1 MADALRSSVI
11 ELDWKINNRS
21 LERANEETDKI
32 LAKAARMEGTYQ
44 NSAKSIDG
52 ATTSLKR
59 NSEGLKQNT
68 DKVVQFGN
76 RAKDSMQKTT
86 SSAKQTEKQ
95 VKDVGSQFDKSK
107 NSASVFAQS
116 SATSLKVVG
125 KAAKGVQTSIGRI
138 GDYATK
144 ASDVTWRAFTKIRN
158 GAMIA
163 GAAIAG
169 AGKKAFDY
177 ASDTNEALN
186 KVEVAFGDNNK
197 VVEDWSKSTL
207 TNIGL
212 AQGTALDL
220 AATYGDMSTSMGI
233 GTEEAAKMSTSLV
246 DLAGDLASF
255 KNIGIDR
262 VNTALNGVFTGE
274 TEALKGLGIVIT
286 QTNLEQ
292 FAMASGALQSSVD
305 NSKAAKNAMA
315 REKAQDRLN
324 KAIKKHGENSIEAR
338 DAQLKLTEA
347 ESKGEEV
354 QQAKLDSLSQEELV
368 RLRYNYVMSKTKNSQ
383 GDFARTSDQAANAT
397 RVFTE
402 SIKETSAK
410 LGQGLLPIFT
420 PLIIKATDFVK
431 KGEEIPDML
440 ENVGAKV
447 EPTAK
452 QVIRYFGQA
461 KDYFI
466 NEVIP
471 TAKKVGKAIG
481 PGIAE
486 GAKDMFN
493 LMDKGFKYIIKPG
506 IRVLKEFTDENPV
519 AMKQVGK
526 WAAYGI
532 GGLLGFKLVG
542 KPLLGVSKGIL
553 GIIGKLE
560 KLGNTAQREAFK
572 TRKALE
578 DVDSAAQKASAPTHT
593 TASPNIQESLP
604 VGSVGKIGKGTKLF
618 SGVRRFAK
626 SVPLLSYISAG
637 LTLTQINKNNKFEK
651 IGDSLG
657 SIVGGALGAKAATLA
672 GAKLGAAAGTTFGP
686 LGTLI
691 GGVLGTAA
699 GSIFGSKFGKKL
711 QEKWPDISKKISE
724 LWESSKDNFLLGPLV
739 QGIDKAVKKSKSGI
753 KEIKASAKDLFEK
766 PFDNTTKSGNG
777 VSKATAKRMNSF
789 MKNYELLVNQDT
801 TGKIEGRVLTNE
813 EVTKRYKALEDMQN
827 QVTKQLNKKKDK
839 SNGNLDKLAGMGILN
854 EKDAQGAKA
863 AADELAKVRTNMF
876 SEKVQDFKKLE
887 KQEYDESITATEYYT
902 NRINEIKEKARL
914 ENRELSE
921 NDKKEIE
928 SLEKTSAA
936 AVRAVEEKHAAA
948 NKSIHED
955 MKNQAVVALSDSAK
969 EQKIIMGNLKN
980 ASGEISAQQAADA
993 VAASY
998 KAKEGT
1004 IKSANEKYEETKRIL
1019 DEERYVNGT
1028 ITQQQYDDALKKA
1041 QEQRDGVV
1049 KEAEKQ
1055 HEDVVTQAKKQAE
1068 GHLEQVDWE
1077 TGQTLSKWEVFKKD
1091 SKKKFKE
1098 IWDGTVEGAKSFG
1111 EGFSKTI
1118 SNTVDGALKI
1128 WEDFKTG
1135 LARKINAVTSGINV
1149 VLKFFGLDE
1158 IPPWTPT
1165 ADSKADVSGY
1175 KQGKGGKMHAA
1186 GSRGASY
1193 SGPSLVGE
1201 EGVELAYNKSTSSM
1215 RLLGSNGPEVTN
1227 IASGERILNHSD
1239 TKAVLNGGMGQGTVL
1254 PGFHKGKG
1262 NGLSDFVDSA
1272 KDFGANTVDKIK
1284 DFGSNAVDKA
1294 KEVGTKAIEKTK
1306 DIAETAKDW
1315 LSDPIGKVT
1324 GLFNKHNTYK
1334 NGKNI
1339 QGLGYGVMNKLKDTS
1354 SEWVKNKLEAFK
1366 GFFDSEDGGAFG
1378 SGAFAPHFGSPFVRT
1393 SDYGKRPGLYGD
1405 FHTGIDYAAPTG
1417 TPIPAQYPGLVD
1429 WVQSSSIGL
1438 GEHVGIKVADNL
1450 WAMYGHMSRI
1460 RAKMGDKVKAGQ
1472 IVGDVGSSG
1481 WSTGPHVHYE
1491 LRKGGP
1497 NGQHV
1502 NPDTYGGAAGGVA
1515 VGAAGWG
1522 PQVRKAAKQMN
1533 QQVSDAEVNG
1543 ILAQIQRESSGNQS
1557 IIQSSAVWDVNTAS
1571 GNPARGLLQYIPQ
1584 TFDAYKVRGYENIMN
1599 GFHQL
1604 MAFFNNS
1611 NWRTD
1616 LPYGHSGWGPTGH
1629 RLRAYAKGGRPSK
1642 GETVL
1647 VGENGPELFE
1657 ADTAGTVHPHEK
1669 TKALFNQ
1676 GSPSVNFSPNITI
1689 NVGNNSDK
1697 SVVGDIKE
1705 AVRQALEDEYAKLL
1719 NILGTGEVV

>member
-125 KAAKGVQTSIGRI
+125 KAAKGVQTSIGHI
-138 GDYATK
+138 GTVATK
-144 ASDVTWRAFTKIRN
+144 ASDVAWNAFTKIRN

-274 TEALKGLGIVIT
+274 TEALKGLGIVMT

-292 FAMASGALQSSVD
+292 FAMASGALQSSID

-440 ENVGAKV
+440 ENVGAKI

-466 NEVIP
+466 DEVIP

-532 GGLLGFKLVG
+532 GGLLGFKLIG

-593 TASPNIQESLP
+593 TASPSIQESLP

-618 SGVRRFAK
+618 GGVRRFAK

-766 PFDNTTKSGNG
+766 PFDNTTKSGNS

-827 QVTKQLNKKKDK
+827 QVTKQLDKKKDK
-839 SNGNLDKLAGMGILN
+839 SNSNLDKLAGMGLLN

-1111 EGFSKTI
+1111 KAFGEAMDKVVS
-1118 SNTVDGALKI
+1118 GALET
-1128 WEDFKTG
+1128 WDNFKTG
-1135 LARKINAVTSGINV
+1135 LADKVNAVTGGINV
-1149 VLKFFGLDE
+1149 VLDFFS
-1158 IPPWTPT
+1158 IPKIPEWKPNTPNST
-1165 ADSKADVSGY
+1165 KNKHGRSFST
-1175 KQGKGGKMHAA
+1175 

-1193 SGPSLVGE
+1193 SGQALVGE

-1227 IASGERILNHSD
+1227 VTSGERILNHSD

-1272 KDFGANTVDKIK
+1272 KDFGANTVDKLK

-1334 NGKNI
+1334 KGKNI
-1339 QGLGYGVMNKLKDTS
+1339 QGLGHGVMNKLKDTS
-1354 SEWVKNKLEAFK
+1354 AEWVKNKLEAFK
-1366 GFFDSEDGGAFG
+1366 GFFDSEDGVSFG

>member
-86 SSAKQTEKQ
+86 NSAKQTEKQ
-95 VKDVGSQFDKSK
+95 VKDVGNQFDKSK

-274 TEALKGLGIVIT
+274 TEALKGLGIVMT

-347 ESKGEEV
+347 ECKGEEV

-452 QVIRYFGQA
+452 QVMKHFGQA
-461 KDYFI
+461 KDYFVDEI
-466 NEVIP
+466 IP

-486 GAKDMFN
+486 GAKNMFN
-493 LMDKGFKYIIKPG
+493 VMDKGFKYIIKPS
-506 IRVLKEFTDENPV
+506 IRILKEFTDENPV

-526 WAAYGI
+526 WATYGI

-618 SGVRRFAK
+618 GGVRRFAK

-672 GAKLGAAAGTTFGP
+672 GAKLGAVAGTTFGP
-686 LGTLI
+686 IGTVIGGILGT
-691 GGVLGTAA
+691 TA

-789 MKNYELLVNQDT
+789 MKNYELLVDQDT

-839 SNGNLDKLAGMGILN
+839 SNSNLDKLAGMGILN

-1227 IASGERILNHSD
+1227 ITSGERILNHSD

-1272 KDFGANTVDKIK
+1272 KDFGANTVDKLK

-1334 NGKNI
+1334 KGKNI
-1339 QGLGYGVMNKLKDTS
+1339 QGLGHGVMNKLKDTS
-1354 SEWVKNKLEAFK
+1354 AEWVKNKLEAFK
-1366 GFFDSEDGGAFG
+1366 GFFDSEDGGSFG

-1584 TFDAYKVRGYENIMN
+1584 TFNAYKVRGYENILN

-1705 AVRQALEDEYAKLL
+1705 AVRQALEEEYAKLL